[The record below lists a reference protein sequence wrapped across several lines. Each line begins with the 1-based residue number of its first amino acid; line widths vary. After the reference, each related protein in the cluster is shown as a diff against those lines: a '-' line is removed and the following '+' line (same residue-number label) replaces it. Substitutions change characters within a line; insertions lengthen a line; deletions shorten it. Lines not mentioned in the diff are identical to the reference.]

1 MSVLAKSHY
10 YVVKDV
16 KKLES
21 KAEAKKYLQENQKG
35 DEKLLL
41 IRGKECQVTKEVR
54 TKITIK

>member
-1 MSVLAKSHY
+1 MSESKQKFYVAKE
-10 YVVKDV
+10 VKALD
-16 KKLES
+16 S

-54 TKITIK
+54 TKITRK